1 VILGWCKI
9 KITLVFSFT
18 PFQYR
23 GDFLVLTGFLK
34 HTPPF
39 FQTLMLVQIE
49 NFDIITTGMGNALA
63 TEGGFCTGS
72 IRVVDHQVDANTI
85 LMAHRF
91 LM

>member
-1 VILGWCKI
+1 LF
-9 KITLVFSFT
+9 FSFT

-34 HTPPF
+34 HTHPF
-39 FQTLMLVQIE
+39 SQTLMLVQIE
-49 NFDIITTGMGNALA
+49 KIDIITARMGNALT

-72 IRVVDHQVDANTI
+72 VRVADHQVDANTM

-91 LM
+91 LI